1 MIYFR
6 VPFICKFKPGI
17 PYISLPSDNVE
28 QEDEEDYNVDPD
40 KVSEGD
46 EMYSLKVQLVAD
58 DETRSNLLETRT
70 DSAMVNSRYY

>member
-1 MIYFR
+1 M
-6 VPFICKFKPGI
+6 
-17 PYISLPSDNVE
+17 E

-70 DSAMVNSRYY
+70 DSAMVKS